1 MGVQD
6 IILCTGERAHD
17 SSEALCSYYQRI
29 NMVFNELAK
38 NKDLIFQDESMHN
51 ADFKLPVICSYPQN
65 RQGKI
70 AFTPLTKINA
80 FISMQTAVHTE
91 NMESKY
97 LFSLNDVIRSN
108 NVIIR
113 GGAKSIR
120 LLQNDANGSVI
131 LRSYVH
137 AYDLRFK
144 QPLQLEQEID
154 NTFAMKWM
162 LNTDK
167 LYKITQELFYKKRTM
182 LNNSVGLELVSTIA
196 DAYDITLQN
205 REVFQAGKKNSY
217 AENAEL
223 RFRKFDDIKLPFV
236 DMLYRQ
242 EDSQSKGVAR

>member
-17 SSEALCSYYQRI
+17 SSEALYSYYQRI
-29 NMVFNELAK
+29 NMVFSELAK

-80 FISMQTAVHTE
+80 FISMQTAVHTK

-97 LFSLNDVIRSN
+97 LFSLNDVIQSN
-108 NVIIR
+108 NVKIR
-113 GGAKSIR
+113 AGAKSIR
-120 LLQNDANGSVI
+120 LLQNDANGSVV

-144 QPLQLEQEID
+144 QPLQFEQDID
-154 NTFAMKWM
+154 STFAMKWM
-162 LNTDK
+162 FNADK
-167 LYKITQELFYKKRTM
+167 LYKITQELFNKKGIS
-182 LNNSVGLELVSTIA
+182 LNNSVGVELVSTIA

-205 REVFQAGKKNSY
+205 REVFQAGIKNSY
-217 AENAEL
+217 AENAKL
-223 RFRKFDDIKLPFV
+223 RFSKFDDIKLPFV
-236 DMLYRQ
+236 DILYQQ
-242 EDSQSKGVAR
+242 ENSQSKGEAR

>member
-1 MGVQD
+1 
-6 IILCTGERAHD
+6 
-17 SSEALCSYYQRI
+17 
-29 NMVFNELAK
+29 
-38 NKDLIFQDESMHN
+38 
-51 ADFKLPVICSYPQN
+51 
-65 RQGKI
+65 
-70 AFTPLTKINA
+70 
-80 FISMQTAVHTE
+80 MQTAVHTE

-108 NVIIR
+108 DVIIR

-167 LYKITQELFYKKRTM
+167 LYKITQELFYKKRTT

-205 REVFQAGKKNSY
+205 REVFQAGKKISY
-217 AENAEL
+217 TENAEL
-223 RFRKFDDIKLPFV
+223 RFSKFDDIKLPFV

-242 EDSQSKGVAR
+242 EDSQSKGEAR

>member
-38 NKDLIFQDESMHN
+38 NKDLIFQDESMRN

-120 LLQNDANGSVI
+120 LLQNDANGSVV

-167 LYKITQELFYKKRTM
+167 LYKITQELFYKKRTT

-205 REVFQAGKKNSY
+205 REVFQAGKKNSH

-223 RFRKFDDIKLPFV
+223 RFSKFDDIKLPFV

-242 EDSQSKGVAR
+242 EDSQSKGGAR